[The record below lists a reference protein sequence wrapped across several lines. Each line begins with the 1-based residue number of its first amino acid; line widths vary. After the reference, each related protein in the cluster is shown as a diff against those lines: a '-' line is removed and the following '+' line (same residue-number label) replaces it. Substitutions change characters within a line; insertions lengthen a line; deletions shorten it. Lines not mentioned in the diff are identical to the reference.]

1 MKKLIK
7 MYNEKY
13 GDTLGI
19 IDDDFNKEQ
28 MYRIYYFI
36 KNNCDDKDIQDRI
49 KMINLDKPKTL
60 EQQLTKLESEHNK
73 VGGEVDP
80 TIKKDIA
87 NVKDEIKKLDAQ
99 YKDIAKK
106 IENVGQPTDT
116 QISTAVNKYLTENPV
131 EGSVD
136 TIVDIIPD
144 NNLFDKNNLVTSFTN
159 KDNGTTTGNFT
170 NYIKIEKGKKY
181 ITNLHHTQFYFFDE
195 NKVHKSTQTYISN
208 PQIFDG
214 NGGYVLIKLPTDY
227 SNSLVLEG
235 TDIDSY
241 KPKHIKLKASLEDN
255 KWYDKKWLLI
265 GDSISTDESDLAKNG
280 YGKLISR
287 ELGMRLTNIAVS
299 GKTMSDAY
307 AWLDNMSEKFDL
319 ITIMMGTN
327 NQGYNCG
334 IGSLNDSYYTAGTY
348 DSNNSFYAQTQLMI
362 EKLKTKYPKS
372 VIILLTPIKRTDV
385 GSGAKNDNNGYSIN
399 AVNKTTKEYRDVIID
414 CCNYYSIPYIDLYN
428 TIDPRIE
435 SNRKL
440 YFVKADGSDGT
451 HPNDL
456 GHALFLAPVI
466 KDGIIR
472 QCPYYFNEWNNGGEP
487 DAPVIPTTYNIT
499 NTLNNATNSN
509 SITSINKGASYNAT
523 ITPDVGYEI
532 NNVIVTMGGVDI
544 TSTAYNSGK
553 ISISSVT
560 GDIIITVTT
569 NSITSSDY
577 YEVQS
582 EPNLLKNVAFSTMA
596 NKDVRTDYIAIEPNT
611 PYVLFAKGTSS
622 WLKAF
627 TYNNSKTQLNTPPTY
642 NISWYYIEPNENNRY
657 IQIQAHSDDT
667 SDLILTKTHKFNND
681 SYKTNSAFDVGDTK
695 DKHITGNIGYF
706 TKFIQTSE
714 NDVFLIHTIGDST
727 NYSKAPEGLY
737 LFDKDKTVISKS
749 AKSAKQLAIINAD
762 TKYMTINSTNENK
775 DKFYIAKVS
784 D

>member
-1 MKKLIK
+1 MSYNKKVWK
-7 MYNEKY
+7 S
-13 GDTLGI
+13 G
-19 IDDDFNKEQ
+19 
-28 MYRIYYFI
+28 
-36 KNNCDDKDIQDRI
+36 DRI
-49 KMINLDKPKTL
+49 TKEALNNMENGIEAAHQNSGGTGTSYDDTEIKTDINTIKTDL
-60 EQQLTKLESEHNK
+60 GTAQLTTTDK
-73 VGGEVDP
+73 
-80 TIKKDIA
+80 T
-87 NVKDEIKKLDAQ
+87 VKGAVNELNTQ
-99 YKDIAKK
+99 YKDIVKK

-116 QISTAVNKYLTENPV
+116 QISTAVNKYLIENPI

-170 NYIKIEKGKKY
+170 NYIKIEKGEKY
-181 ITNLHHTQFYFFDE
+181 ITNLHNTQFYFFDK
-195 NKVHKSTQTYISN
+195 NKVHTSTLTYLAN

-214 NGGYVLIKLPTDY
+214 NGGYVLIKLPADY

-235 TDIDSY
+235 TDIGAY
-241 KPKHIKLKASLEDN
+241 KTKHIKLKTSLEDN
-255 KWYDKKWLLI
+255 KWYGKKWLLI
-265 GDSISTDESDLAKNG
+265 GDSISTDEADLAKNG

-287 ELGMRLTNIAVS
+287 ELGMTLTNIAIS
-299 GKTMSDAY
+299 GKTMSEAY
-307 AWLDNMSEKFDL
+307 GWLDNMSEKFDL

-348 DSNNSFYAQTQLMI
+348 NSNNSFYAQTQLLI

-372 VIILLTPIKRTDV
+372 VIIFLTPIKRTGV
-385 GSGAKNDNNGYSIN
+385 GDTAQNNDENGYF
-399 AVNKTTKEYRDVIID
+399 KKLFTTEKYRDVIID

-440 YFVKADGSDGT
+440 YFVKDDGSDGT

-466 KDGIIR
+466 KDGIVK

-487 DAPVIPTTYNIT
+487 DTPVIPTTYNIT

-509 SITSINKGASYNAT
+509 SITSINEGASYNAT

-532 NNVIVTMGGVDI
+532 NSVIVTMGGVDI
-544 TSTAYNSGK
+544 TSTAYNSGQ

-569 NSITSSDY
+569 NNITSSDY

-582 EPNLLKNVAFSTMA
+582 EPNLLKNATFSTY
-596 NKDVRTDYIAIEPNT
+596 NQDVRTDYIAIEPNT

-627 TYNNSKTQLNTPPTY
+627 TYDDSKTQLNTPPTY

-657 IQIQAHSDDT
+657 VQIQAHSNDT
-667 SDLILTKTHKFNND
+667 TDLILTKTHKFNND
-681 SYKTNSAFDVGDTK
+681 SYKVNSGFDVGDTK
-695 DKHITGNIGYF
+695 DKPITANVGYF

-714 NDVFLIHTIGDST
+714 NDVFFIHSIGDST
-727 NYSKAPEGLY
+727 SVDKPIGLY
-737 LFDKDKTVISKS
+737 CFDKDKTVISKPT
-749 AKSAKQLAIINAD
+749 NAYIVVDNNIKYITVNCLD
-762 TKYMTINSTNENK
+762 TKK

-784 D
+784 N